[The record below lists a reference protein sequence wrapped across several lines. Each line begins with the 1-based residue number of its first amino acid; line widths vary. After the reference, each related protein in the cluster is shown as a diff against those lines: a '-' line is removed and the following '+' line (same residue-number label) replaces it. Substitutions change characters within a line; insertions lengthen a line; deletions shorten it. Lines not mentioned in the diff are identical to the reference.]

1 MAATN
6 SKEVTEEGADKVS
19 AVTLNAIMGSINGLG
34 VKMEENFKALRAF
47 KCALK
52 EDLDKLKTTVVD
64 LEKAWTGLAQQV
76 SELEEKNTLYKTK
89 LSQQQAEINDLKK
102 QLDAE
107 KERVLHLEEYS
118 RRENLKFR
126 NIPELPEENSK
137 DLLLDIISNDLGL
150 EVGQMRFH
158 AVHRVGK
165 PRKGK
170 PRAII
175 ARFVCREDK
184 DLVYSQRNLL
194 KESVRFEDAYI
205 TLDYPAAV
213 QEERAILIKAMLK
226 ARANGAN
233 AKVIGRNLFIENT
246 KYDISNVPQDLKD

>member
-19 AVTLNAIMGSINGLG
+19 AVTLNAIMGSINSLG
-34 VKMEENFKALRAF
+34 VKMEENFKALREEMDIF
-47 KCALK
+47 KCELK

-64 LEKAWTGLAQQV
+64 LEKASTGLAQQV

-89 LSQQQAEINDLKK
+89 LSQQQVEINDLKK

-137 DLLLDIISNDLGL
+137 GLLLDIISNDLGL

-170 PRAII
+170 PRPII

-233 AKVIGRNLFIENT
+233 AKVIGRISLLRTQNT
-246 KYDISNVPQDLKD
+246 T